1 MKEQFRVYINTEYQR
16 NYINSLM
23 EEKIPFNEGLYKQ
36 LAKTPIFNYSR
47 EKEKLTVRDIV
58 LAKFYIGFTH
68 IIKYSEPVKTE
79 EELDTALEH
88 YFRVEAWK
96 NIN

>member
-1 MKEQFRVYINTEYQR
+1 MIEKKQFRIYINTEYQR

-23 EEKIPFNEGLYKQ
+23 EEKIPFNEELYKQ
-36 LAKTPIFNYSR
+36 LCEIPVR
-47 EKEKLTVRDIV
+47 PKEKLTVRDIT
-58 LAKFYIGFTH
+58 LAIFSLGHTEN
-68 IIKYSEPVKTE
+68 IKHSEPVKTE

-96 NIN
+96 I